1 MKHGTII
8 STIGIIWLLLSS
20 SYIPHLIY
28 YYPFHEL
35 KGVKSLT
42 EEVASLPDFIKEA
55 AGINDKTQKEL
66 EGSLSRELRVL
77 WVISLLLVLAGFL
90 GGVLLLKR
98 KQHGY
103 IIVLVFAAG
112 LLLLRVIYFFKHWDL
127 QSSPNF
133 WAVFFKLFP
142 LQAIQ
147 DITSI
152 IVLIVTIFLL
162 FRPSIAAQFRKLKN
176 ET

>member
-1 MKHGTII
+1 MFKNMKHQRII
-8 STIGIIWLLLSS
+8 SAIGIIWLVLSS

-35 KGVKSLT
+35 KGVKSLA
-42 EEVASLPDFIKEA
+42 EEVARAQRA
-55 AGINDKTQKEL
+55 AGINDSTQKEL
-66 EGSLSRELRVL
+66 EDSLTRELRVL
-77 WVISLLLVLAGFL
+77 WVKSLLLVFGGFL
-90 GGVLLLKR
+90 CGVFLLKR
-98 KQHGY
+98 GQHGH

-112 LLLLRVIYFFKHWDL
+112 LFLLRVIYFFKHWDS
-127 QSSPNF
+127 QTSPQY
-133 WAVFFKLFP
+133 WAVFFKLLP

-147 DITSI
+147 NITSI

-162 FRPSIAAQFRKLKN
+162 FRLSIAAQFRKLKN